1 MPLRSRVVHRLLC
14 WGAPLFLC
22 AGALPAQSDPD
33 EPPDFLRRV
42 DISIHTTPDS
52 LTVGDPLTLEVRV
65 AAPAGYEVTL
75 SPGAPP
81 GVKKADVKGFQLEE
95 PQPVTEAQADA
106 YATWVGRYT
115 LSVFDVGEVTLPPWP
130 VQVRA
135 DTQVAVVHT
144 DSIHLFVRSVL
155 DDSLQAADLRDIKPQ
170 RQIGVP
176 LPAWVLPA
184 VLAFLLLLAAIWWAR
199 RRRQPAEP
207 AVPLA
212 PPRPAHEVALA
223 ELRKLE
229 SLRLPYDGR
238 IKEHYVRLSEILRTY
253 LEDARAFQV
262 AALEETTYEIVR
274 ELEEK
279 QYTRG
284 VVDEVAAM
292 CGEADLV
299 KFAKHQPTVEECIEA
314 LERLRRF
321 LLQTSRTSAH
331 LTLRE
336 VRPEPVGVAVA
347 AGAAPEPVGPSA
359 PEPPPPGAAEPGG
372 RSR

>member
-1 MPLRSRVVHRLLC
+1 LLY
-14 WGAPLFLC
+14 G
-22 AGALPAQSDPD
+22 GALLAQSDSD

-42 DISIHTTPDS
+42 DISVHTTPDS

-65 AAPAGYEVTL
+65 EAPAGYEVTL
-75 SPGAPP
+75 SPGAPSH
-81 GVKKADVKGFQLEE
+81 VKKADVKGFQLEE
-95 PQPVTEAQADA
+95 PEPVTEADA
-106 YATWVGRYT
+106 YATWIGRYT

-130 VQVRA
+130 IQVRA
-135 DTQVAVVHT
+135 DTQVAIVHT
-144 DSIHLFVRSVL
+144 DSIRLFVYSVL
-155 DDSLQAADLRDIKPQ
+155 DDSLDAADLQDIKPQ
-170 RQIGVP
+170 RQIDVP

-184 VLAFLLLLAAIWWAR
+184 AIAFLLLLIAIWWAR
-199 RRRQPAEP
+199 RRRQPTEP
-207 AVPLA
+207 MLPLA
-212 PPRPAHEVALA
+212 PSRPAHEVALA

-279 QYTRG
+279 QYTPG

-292 CGEADLV
+292 CEEADLV
-299 KFAKHQPTVEECIEA
+299 KFARHQPTVEECIEA

-336 VRPEPVGVAVA
+336 VLPEPVGVAVA
-347 AGAAPEPVGPSA
+347 AGAE
-359 PEPPPPGAAEPGG
+359 AEPGG
-372 RSR
+372 GSQ